1 MLNQKT
7 FAIFVVH
14 ALVLT
19 FLTTPLTLAFYP
31 SKYRTL
37 AIDKDEP
44 EKSQVGPKPP
54 QDREFKSRFS
64 VLLERVEELPAA
76 MTLSQL
82 LQPNLTPSTVVLPT
96 SLSNDTKMSEVPS
109 SSTATS
115 VVKEGTFPVKID
127 ALRLIEL
134 TNRASAVL
142 RSQGAEV
149 LMYNDPIISIYRAF
163 GQQNQLSVSASLSVV
178 NYHDFADVISEH
190 VSNAQ
195 SEMLLIPWSKGSTS
209 LVDPPDMAP
218 SSTQHPRNPFEGM
231 MRRTTTTDQTES
243 VVHSEFIRSVFLKC
257 PCDVALF
264 VERGISTSSLAP
276 EQHLFL
282 PFFGGPDDRLALAF
296 LVQLCS
302 RPFVTA
308 TVVKMRRVED
318 LTLSSSDEKDH
329 KGLLVPP
336 PMVPSH
342 HVSSPSVLSGITL
355 TWFVDD
361 HRRPGYGVRGTDH
374 ADKTVV

>member
-1 MLNQKT
+1 MELIVLNIGLQAGVLNEKT

-19 FLTTPLTLAFYP
+19 FITTPLTLAFYP
-31 SKYRTL
+31 SKFRTVPSDPHE
-37 AIDKDEP
+37 A
-44 EKSQVGPKPP
+44 EKSSLGPHPP
-54 QDREFKSRFS
+54 QDGERKTRFS
-64 VLLERVEELPAA
+64 LLLERVEELPAA

-82 LQPNLTPSTVVLPT
+82 LQPNATPSTVTLAT
-96 SLSNDTKMSEVPS
+96 SVSNDTKISEVPS
-109 SSTATS
+109 SSTAVYVS
-115 VVKEGTFPVKID
+115 KEGRNEEQTCPVQID

-178 NYHDFADVISEH
+178 SYHDFADVISEH
-190 VSNAQ
+190 VSNAR

-209 LVDPPDMAP
+209 LVDPPDMAN
-218 SSTQHPRNPFEGM
+218 STTQHSRNPFEGM

-264 VERGISTSSLAP
+264 VERGISTSSLSP

-282 PFFGGPDDRLALAF
+282 PFFGGPDDRLALTF

-318 LTLSSSDEKDH
+318 LAPSNSDEKDSRSPI
-329 KGLLVPP
+329 LPP
-336 PMVPSH
+336 HMISGH
-342 HVSSPSVLSGITL
+342 HVSHPSVCTNKML
-355 TWFVDD
+355 T
-361 HRRPGYGVRGTDH
+361 
-374 ADKTVV
+374 